1 MSDPVP
7 KVFPKSGFSNL
18 DTGPHGREVETRGSY
33 ARERLIS
40 HSQYKQIIVAVPSCL
55 LDLHLTFSISTKIL
69 TQRNGKY
76 TGTAAVTR
84 LAVQKVAA
92 TRFAICYE

>member
-1 MSDPVP
+1 MSDLVP
-7 KVFPKSGFSNL
+7 EVFPKSGFSNL
-18 DTGPHGREVETRGSY
+18 DREPDWREVEERGSFS
-33 ARERLIS
+33 RERPIS

-76 TGTAAVTR
+76 TG
-84 LAVQKVAA
+84 AA
-92 TRFAICYE
+92 TVAGWPACKRYLTIRYE